1 MRLLMVLFCFVSFFV
16 PMLTAQTALTGS
28 IHAHLQD
35 PSGRPVVAAEITL
48 RNSSLGYRRSIQPDA
63 RGQFTITRLAPSA
76 EYELT
81 VTARG
86 FAEWKRGGLEVLTGE
101 TLAFD
106 IDLLLAEETAQITV
120 EAEAGETGAVTEIS
134 QTVTRKQLETLPTNG
149 RTLNRFA
156 MLNAHVRN
164 TAGLGGDA
172 SNLHRLSINGQI
184 FRDTQYRLD
193 GNSNY
198 DTLFNNMP
206 LQRTS
211 LSAVQEFR
219 VLTNQ
224 FSAEH
229 GSTSAGLILA
239 TTRSGTNQ
247 WHGEGFVLAR
257 PSGLQ
262 ARPPLASVRIPNQLA
277 QTGASLGG
285 PVRTDRTFFFA
296 NYEFT
301 DQRRGSLITSPRPD
315 FFVGQFRDHL
325 ALVRLDHRFRDSH
338 WLSYRVN
345 GQRDSNNNTNDL
357 VGGLL
362 QPSAAVRSATQSI
375 GQQLTD
381 TVTRGTWVNE
391 LRLGY
396 INSVP
401 SNSSPVSPQA
411 VVVRPGFSTEGSA
424 RYTMI
429 RNEVYQAADQFSIQ
443 RGTHSIKVGGDF
455 IRRKFRD
462 FSYDLFGTYTFAGGA
477 PVAGQQPLLYA
488 QRFGVAQLSYGV
500 TQWAG
505 FAQDTWRATP
515 RLTLN
520 YGLRYDYNS
529 LLDSR
534 ANFGPRAGFAYQAAS
549 FDLLVRGGVGVYY
562 DQPFQHGLT
571 QRFLLDGPEAPFA
584 MFTLTPAD
592 PAFPAFPNALAP
604 NAPPAGAGLGRRNIT
619 LRGSRL
625 IAPYT
630 TQFSLGVQKRWNSG
644 WMFSI
649 DGIRSL
655 TVQQFIQ
662 FDRNVAAPFSRTA
675 PGQVRSAAA
684 ADATRKR
691 AAFEGIPVRQL
702 RETVNGGVGSYTAL
716 DVTVSRQFRSRYQLG
731 AHWVWSTAIN
741 SVTDDHLGANPQ
753 DFNEVV
759 RGERALSDF
768 AQRHRFVANGL
779 VRLPWRMQL
788 SSIAT
793 FASGLPVNPLSGVD
807 NNGDGTLI
815 DRAFG
820 FGRNAFRGTRQSTVD
835 VSWSKTVALGERAR
849 VELRGDVFNLFN
861 GSNFHRFNN
870 VYGNGAAPLPVFLR
884 PLGGVANA
892 DPGRQFTF
900 GARILF

>member
-1 MRLLMVLFCFVSFFV
+1 MIRLVVLL
-16 PMLTAQTALTGS
+16 LTLGGAGFAQTALTGS
-28 IHAHLQD
+28 IHAHIND
-35 PSGRPVVAAEITL
+35 PAGRPVVKATIEL
-48 RNSSLGYRRSIQPDA
+48 RSVALGWSRSVTADGL
-63 RGQFTITRLAPSA
+63 GQFTVTRLTPSPD
-76 EYELT
+76 YELT
-81 VTARG
+81 VRAEG
-86 FAEWKRGGLEVLTGE
+86 FAEWKRTGLEVLSGE

-106 IDLLLAEETAQITV
+106 VELELAGSSSSVDVT
-120 EAEAGETGAVTEIS
+120 AEAGETGAITEIS
-134 QTVTRKQLETLPTNG
+134 QTVTRRQLETLPTNG

-229 GSTSAGLILA
+229 GSTSAGLVIA
-239 TTRSGTNQ
+239 TTRAGTDE
-247 WHGEGFVLAR
+247 WHGEGLFFGR

-262 ARPPLASVRIPNQLA
+262 ARPPLAAMRIPNQLL

-285 PVRTDRTFFFA
+285 PVRAGRTFFFA
-296 NYEFT
+296 NYEHT
-301 DQRRGSLITSPRPD
+301 RQERGSLITSPRPD
-315 FFVGQFRDHL
+315 FFTGEFQDHL
-325 ALVRLDHRFRDSH
+325 ALLRVDHRFGDSH
-338 WLSYRVN
+338 WVSYRVN
-345 GQRDSNNNTNDL
+345 GQRDSHNNANDL
-357 VGGLL
+357 VGGLV
-362 QPSAAVRSATQSI
+362 QPSAAVRSLTQSI

-381 TVTRGTWVNE
+381 TVTRGQWVNE

-396 INSVP
+396 INAVP
-401 SNSSPVSPQA
+401 SNSSPVSPQT

-424 RYTMI
+424 RYSMI
-429 RNEVYQAADQFSIQ
+429 RNEVYQAADQFSVQ
-443 RGTHSIKVGGDF
+443 RGKHSIKLGGDF
-455 IRRKFRD
+455 IRRKFQD
-462 FSYDLFGTYTFAGGA
+462 FSFDEFGTYTFAGGA
-477 PVAGQQPLLYA
+477 PRAGEQPLQYS
-488 QRFGVAQLSYGV
+488 QRFGSAQLTYGV

-505 FAQDTWRATP
+505 FAQDTWRATS

-534 ANFGPRAGFAYQAAS
+534 ANFGPRAGFAYQARP
-549 FDLLVRGGVGVYY
+549 FELLIRGGVGVYY

-571 QRFLLDGPEAPFA
+571 QRFLLNAPDAPFA
-584 MFTLTPAD
+584 TFTVLPGDA
-592 PAFPAFPNALAP
+592 AFPAFPQALPP
-604 NAPPAGAGLGRRNIT
+604 NAPPPGQALGRRNIV
-619 LRGSRL
+619 LRGDRL

-630 TQFSLGVQKRWNSG
+630 TQMSIGVQKRWASG
-644 WMFSI
+644 WTFAI

-662 FDRNVAAPFSRTA
+662 FDRNVAAAFPRTA
-675 PGQVRSAAA
+675 PGAVRSVAA
-684 ADATRKR
+684 ADATR
-691 AAFEGIPVRQL
+691 ALTAFAGVPVRQL

-716 DVTVSRQFRSRYQLG
+716 DVSGSRQFRSRYQFG
-731 AHWVWSTAIN
+731 AHWVWSSAMN

-753 DFNEVV
+753 DFNDVI

-768 AQRHRFVANGL
+768 AQRHRFVVNGL
-779 VRLPWRMQL
+779 VRLPWRMQF

-807 NNGDGTLI
+807 NNGDSTLM

-835 VSWSKTVALGERAR
+835 VSWSRTVALGERAR
-849 VELRGDVFNLFN
+849 VELRADVFNVFN
-861 GSNFHRFNN
+861 GSNFHRFNS
-870 VYGNGAAPLPVFLR
+870 VYGNGAMPLATFLR

-892 DPGRQFTF
+892 DPGRQYTF
-900 GARILF
+900 GARFVF